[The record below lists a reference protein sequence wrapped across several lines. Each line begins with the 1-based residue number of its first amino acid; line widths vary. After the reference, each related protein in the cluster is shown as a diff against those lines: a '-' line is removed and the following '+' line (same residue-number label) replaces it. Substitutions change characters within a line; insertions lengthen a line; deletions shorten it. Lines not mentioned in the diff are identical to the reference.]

1 MRGSVNY
8 QINNIFK
15 ESGIFQPGTSRH
27 DEKQSVK
34 SDLKSQGK
42 SAASQSVASRSAIHS
57 YNSAQDYKDTWHKFG
72 HYCRQ
77 ELGLKDMSKAD
88 NKHVQSYL
96 ESRINDKIGQG
107 TWKKEAAH
115 LNKYAQALERFD
127 SQPRN
132 FQQTIN
138 DLRPLAKDNIDPS
151 SKDHGGFN
159 NPKSVVSALD
169 SKNPNHGLAARVQLE
184 SGARLREASLIR
196 KDQLQGIE
204 KDRFTGRDV
213 GKIRL
218 EDTKGGKPR
227 DVYVSRETYTKLEQ
241 ATKNQAFQVN
251 RNTYRNNVREAA
263 RAVGEKLTGTHNL
276 RYCYAQERFNQIVE
290 SGHSTEQALQS
301 VSWEMGHERA
311 DITNLYL
318 R

>member
-1 MRGSVNY
+1 MRGSVNF
-8 QINNIFK
+8 QINNIFTQ
-15 ESGIFQPGTSRH
+15 SGIFQPGTSRH
-27 DEKQSVK
+27 DEKQSIK
-34 SDLKSQGK
+34 SELKAAGQSASSQN
-42 SAASQSVASRSAIHS
+42 VASRSLIHS
-57 YNSAQDYKDTWHKFG
+57 YETARDYKDTWHKFG
-72 HYCRQ
+72 HYCK
-77 ELGLKDMSKAD
+77 EAHGLKDMTKVDS
-88 NKHVQSYL
+88 KHVQSYL
-96 ESRINDKIGQG
+96 EKRITDLIEQR
-107 TWKKEAAH
+107 TWNKEAAH
-115 LNKYAQALERFD
+115 LNKYSQALERLD
-127 SQPRN
+127 GNPRN
-132 FQQTIN
+132 FN
-138 DLRPLAKDNIDPS
+138 KVVDNLRTLAKDHLDTS
-151 SKDHGGFN
+151 SKNHGGFR
-159 NPKSVVSALD
+159 NPGHVMSRLD
-169 SKNPNHGLAARVQLE
+169 SKNSNHGLAARVQLE

-204 KDRFTGRDV
+204 KDRFSGRDV

-263 RAVGEKLTGTHNL
+263 RVVGEKLTGTHNL

-290 SGHSTEQALQS
+290 SGHSTEQALQQT
-301 VSWEMGHERA
+301 SWEMGHERA